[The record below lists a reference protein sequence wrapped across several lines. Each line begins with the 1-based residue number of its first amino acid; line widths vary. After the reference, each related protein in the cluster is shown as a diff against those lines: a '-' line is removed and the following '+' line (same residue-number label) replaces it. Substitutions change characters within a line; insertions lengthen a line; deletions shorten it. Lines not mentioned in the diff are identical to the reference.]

1 MNEIE
6 EFIKNGIK
14 WMYNQHRIIRVHDS
28 KVVKAASQSEKQLH
42 QNLKSI
48 FLADRRMFWRETET
62 KVANFIEHS
71 LLRIVHIFSSR
82 DVFYILYC
90 LNVFEQ
96 IGADF
101 SREKINE

>member
-1 MNEIE
+1 
-6 EFIKNGIK
+6 
-14 WMYNQHRIIRVHDS
+14 
-28 KVVKAASQSEKQLH
+28 
-42 QNLKSI
+42 
-48 FLADRRMFWRETET
+48 MFWRETET